1 MSSIFLSRDW
11 YLSGIWPYMPG
22 SVYLSR
28 DWYQAKHVPDIS
40 FQGLVSGLVSSGA
53 DTGQHV
59 VLLVQTVTSVHLIR
73 DWYQVVPV
81 LALVLILVSIMYYWA
96 KHVLSILSISFQGL
110 DWYLDQVVQRCRT
123 SGGVPPLYI
132 SSLLYLL
139 PFPLC
144 PCANLLATFWQPH
157 ASLYLQSLLLLAT
170 LRKNLL

>member
-1 MSSIFLSRDW
+1 
-11 YLSGIWPYMPG
+11 MPG

-132 SSLLYLL
+132 PRLLYLL

-144 PCANLLATFWQPH
+144 PCANLLATF
-157 ASLYLQSLLLLAT
+157 
-170 LRKNLL
+170 